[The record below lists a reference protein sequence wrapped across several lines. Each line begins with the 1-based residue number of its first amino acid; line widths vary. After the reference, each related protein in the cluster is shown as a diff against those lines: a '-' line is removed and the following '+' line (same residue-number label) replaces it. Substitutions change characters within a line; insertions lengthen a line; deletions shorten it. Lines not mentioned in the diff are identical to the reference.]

1 MPTITDNAL
10 ETFLV
15 DHQDR
20 FYRLAYSY
28 LRHPEDAMDAVQTAV
43 CRAIERQDRLRNPAF
58 FRSWFYRILVN
69 VCLDALRR
77 RGRFVPLTELMDIGR
92 EDPPPADELLFRQ
105 IDALPQEVSTVIKLR
120 VFEDLSLKEI
130 SVVTGCNINT
140 VKSRLYSGLKK
151 LKLSLEGADLV

>member
-1 MPTITDNAL
+1 M
-10 ETFLV
+10 
-15 DHQDR
+15 
-20 FYRLAYSY
+20 
-28 LRHPEDAMDAVQTAV
+28 
-43 CRAIERQDRLRNPAF
+43 
-58 FRSWFYRILVN
+58 
-69 VCLDALRR
+69 
-77 RGRFVPLTELMDIGR
+77 PLTELMDVGR

-120 VFEDLSLKEI
+120 FFEDLSLKEI

>member
-77 RGRFVPLTELMDIGR
+77 RGRFVPLTELMD
-92 EDPPPADELLFRQ
+92 ELLFRQ

-120 VFEDLSLKEI
+120 FFEDLSLKEI

>member
-1 MPTITDNAL
+1 MPDISDNAL

-15 DHQDR
+15 DNQDR

-43 CRAIERQDRLRNPAF
+43 CRAIERQDRLRDPAF

-77 RGRFVPLTELMDIGR
+77 RKKVVPLSEVPDEGR
-92 EDPPPADELLFRQ
+92 EDPPPRDEHLFRQ
-105 IDALPQEVSTVIKLR
+105 IDGLPQEMSTVIKLR
-120 VFEDLSLKEI
+120 FFEDLSLKEI

-151 LKLSLEGADLV
+151 LKLSLEGADIV